1 MPNSIA
7 LHAELHT
14 YPRHRLSA
22 CERVGVPN
30 QRATHH
36 PRRSQSQRSRGT
48 RA

>member
-1 MPNSIA
+1 MPSSIA

-14 YPRHRLSA
+14 YPRHHLPA

-30 QRATHH
+30 QRAAHR